1 LLSNLEI
8 ENKSNAGSKQKMS
21 GLDLV
26 LLSLTDGFMT
36 IDSDNLLFKQLLLG
50 EITYLI
56 QFNKRRKNCF
66 I

>member
-1 LLSNLEI
+1 MFFHLSIANWRSNLEL
-8 ENKSNAGSKQKMS
+8 ESKSDASSKQKMS

-36 IDSDNLLFKQLLLG
+36 IDSENLLFKQLLLG

-56 QFNKRRKNCF
+56 E
-66 I
+66 